1 MMHFYDLSG
10 VVPGRTRI
18 AFGSFDGM
26 HIGHQAVIKKLH
38 GYEGL
43 TPVVVSFSDEVNPI
57 IYSKVSRHLLRQPR
71 SILEKPH
78 HHGITK

>member
-57 IYSKVSRHLLRQPR
+57 I
-71 SILEKPH
+71 
-78 HHGITK
+78 